1 MDCSTPGFPI
11 FHYILKF
18 SQIHVHWVDDMSQV
32 CHPLLLPFSCPQSFP
47 ASGSFPVSWLFASG
61 GQSTGASVSASVLS
75 MNFQGLFPLGL
86 SGLISLLS
94 KGLKRVFFQHCSLK
108 ASILQCSAFF
118 IAQLTHLYMVT
129 GKTMT
134 LTIQPFVSKVIS
146 LLLNML
152 SRFVITF
159 LPRSKR
165 LWIMA
170 LFCKVR
176 VCLCTFTHILLY
188 LTVVS

>member
-1 MDCSTPGFPI
+1 MSNSLQLHGLQHARFLCPPLSPRSLLRFMSIESVMLSNHLI
-11 FHYILKF
+11 F
-18 SQIHVHWVDDMSQV
+18 
-32 CHPLLLPFSCPQSFP
+32 CPPFSGCLQSFP
-47 ASGSFPVSWLFASG
+47 ASGSFPMSQLFASG
-61 GQSTGASVSASVLS
+61 GQSIAASASALVLPVTI
-75 MNFQGLFPLGL
+75 QGLFPLGL

-165 LWIMA
+165 L
-170 LFCKVR
+170 
-176 VCLCTFTHILLY
+176 
-188 LTVVS
+188 